1 MKLIHYIINIC
12 IGFSFFFVSCTAE
25 EELPSQKLGYVYLS
39 GIELTNEGELLPA
52 TKAVDEKLQIEI
64 WKNGELVPGQ
74 SFLPGKVPEVLT
86 LSPGSYILKAF
97 TPEYETEA
105 DSGKKGSAAYNK
117 EYEFSLVSGD
127 NLRINLKAPMVN
139 IGVGFN
145 LSSDFS
151 TAFTN
156 YTITVI
162 SGLRSYTISPNN
174 KSDICYF
181 NMPASGKLNY
191 TITATN
197 VSGDPF
203 FTQKELSVVNGTIY
217 TINIDIK

>member
-1 MKLIHYIINIC
+1 MKLLNIF
-12 IGFSFFFVSCTAE
+12 ITISSLLFFACTAE
-25 EELPSQKLGYVYLS
+25 EELPSQEPGYVYLS
-39 GIELTNEGELLPA
+39 GIELVNEGVLLPV

-74 SFLPGKVPEVLT
+74 SYSPGKVPEVLT
-86 LSPGSYILKAF
+86 LSPGSYTLKAF
-97 TPEYETEA
+97 TPEYEIEA
-105 DSGKKGSAAYNK
+105 ASGNKGSAAYNK
-117 EYEFSLVSGD
+117 EYEFTLTSED
-127 NLRINLKAPMVN
+127 YLRINVKAPMINV
-139 IGVGFN
+139 GVGFS

-162 SGLRSYTISPNN
+162 SGIRSYSISPNN
-174 KSDICYF
+174 KNDICYF
-181 NMPASGKLNY
+181 NMPTNGKLSY

-197 VSGDPF
+197 ANGEPF

-217 TINIDIK
+217 TVNIDIK